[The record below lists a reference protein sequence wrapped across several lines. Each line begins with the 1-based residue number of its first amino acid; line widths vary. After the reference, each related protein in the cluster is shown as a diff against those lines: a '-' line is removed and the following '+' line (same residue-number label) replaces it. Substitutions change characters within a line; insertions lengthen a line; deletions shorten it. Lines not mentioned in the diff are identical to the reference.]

1 MSESTREHEQREWE
15 REQERERER
24 EQREREREQREHERE
39 RARSERERIRAQSEE
54 IRNQAK
60 EHAKEVREQARMVRD
75 QAREIRDQAKQ
86 MADHQREIWRDFG
99 DEIRHEFHGTPR
111 RKQQQPSLS
120 LDQIVRAAIEIADR
134 EGNDAISMR
143 RIAAELQVGAMSLYW
158 HVANKDELIQLMV
171 DETYAEMKLPEQ
183 STGDWRADIRLVASE
198 SRQIFLRHPWVAQVG
213 PQMSIKMGPGF
224 LRHAEFS
231 FAAFEHTKISKEMRL
246 DIVHVVDDFAIG
258 FATRE
263 IMTGAWT
270 IGGEEAQQKE
280 KTRTDMVFERIA
292 KMGIFPV
299 LTRLYRE
306 GTTFPKDDDLDRL
319 FYFGLDSL
327 LDGIAMRIADA
338 ERDGITTRIGS
349 RFV

>member
-1 MSESTREHEQREWE
+1 
-15 REQERERER
+15 
-24 EQREREREQREHERE
+24 
-39 RARSERERIRAQSEE
+39 
-54 IRNQAK
+54 
-60 EHAKEVREQARMVRD
+60 
-75 QAREIRDQAKQ
+75 
-86 MADHQREIWRDFG
+86 
-99 DEIRHEFHGTPR
+99 
-111 RKQQQPSLS
+111 
-120 LDQIVRAAIEIADR
+120 
-134 EGNDAISMR
+134 
-143 RIAAELQVGAMSLYW
+143 
-158 HVANKDELIQLMV
+158 
-171 DETYAEMKLPEQ
+171 
-183 STGDWRADIRLVASE
+183 IRLVASE
-198 SRQIFLRHPWVAQVG
+198 SRQIFLRHPWVARVG

-246 DIVHVVDDFAIG
+246 DIGHVVDDFAIG

-270 IGGEEAQQKE
+270 IGEDETKE
-280 KTRTDMVFERIA
+280 KERTRTDMVFERIA

-306 GTTFPKDDDLDRL
+306 GTTFPQDEDLDRL

-327 LDGIAMRIADA
+327 LDGIAMRITDA